1 MRFGFGNKLRRWFL
15 LILLGLAAQA
25 KVPSWGEAF
34 QAGGSVSQSSADHQ
48 KLPAILEGMNQAAAR
63 FKSVAGNLEYTKV
76 TVIVNDISTE
86 TGKIYFEK
94 AKGKPRVM
102 LAFTNPAEKYVL
114 LADGKLSI
122 YRPKIAE
129 VEEFSLAERQDLVEQ
144 FLLLGFGTGGEEL
157 QKSYQTAFLGEE
169 KLDGQRAFH
178 LELTPQSA
186 QVVAQLKRIEL
197 WLSPETWQPLQQKFL
212 EPSGDYLIARY
223 RGLQQN
229 VKIPAKN
236 LRLPLRGNV
245 HTVQH

>member
-169 KLDGQRAFH
+169 KLDGQRAVH

>member
-1 MRFGFGNKLRRWFL
+1 MRFGFGSKTRRWFL
-15 LILLGLAAQA
+15 LALLGLAAQA
-25 KVPSWGEAF
+25 GVPTQGEAF
-34 QAGGSVSQSSADHQ
+34 QSGDSAGPSSADHQ
-48 KLPAILEGMNQAAAR
+48 TLQTILDGMDQAAAR
-63 FKSVAGNLEYTKV
+63 FKSVVGNLEYTKV
-76 TVIVNDISTE
+76 TVIVNDTSTE

-94 AKGKPRVM
+94 TKGKPRVL
-102 LAFTNPAEKYVL
+102 LAFTAPAEKYVL
-114 LADGKLSI
+114 LAEGKVSI

-129 VEEFSLAERQDLVEQ
+129 VEEYSLAKRQDLVEQ

-157 QKSYQTAFLGEE
+157 QKSYQAVLLGEE

-178 LELTPQSA
+178 LELVPKSS

-223 RGLQQN
+223 SGLQQN

-245 HTVQH
+245 HTVRH

>member
-1 MRFGFGNKLRRWFL
+1 MRFGFGSKYRRWFL

-25 KVPSWGEAF
+25 GVPTQGEAF
-34 QAGGSVSQSSADHQ
+34 QAGDSAAQSSANHQ
-48 KLPAILEGMNQAAAR
+48 NLQSILEGMDQAAAQ
-63 FKSVAGNLEYTKV
+63 FKSVAGNLEYSKV
-76 TVIVNDISTE
+76 TVIVNDTSTE

-114 LADGKLSI
+114 LADGKVSI

-129 VEEFSLAERQDLVEQ
+129 VEEFSLAKRQDLVEQ
-144 FLLLGFGTGGEEL
+144 FLLLGFGTAGEEL
-157 QKSYQTAFLGEE
+157 QKAYEVVFHGEE
-169 KLDGQRAFH
+169 KLDGQLAFH
-178 LELTPQSA
+178 LELTAKSPKVA
-186 QVVAQLKRIEL
+186 AQLKRIEL

-236 LRLPLRGNV
+236 LRLPIKGNV